1 MEEIDVFLELSCFF
15 CDPADLGDLWS
26 TYINLNGGTNQKP
39 MIDTKRKELQKKIT
53 KSQQGQVKK
62 MKFRKNNSV
71 QNNLRTRH
79 KKVRSIYQ

>member
-1 MEEIDVFLELSCFF
+1 
-15 CDPADLGDLWS
+15 
-26 TYINLNGGTNQKP
+26 